1 MKNMN
6 NVRYRFAVVGMCAM
20 LGVGFIAC
28 ADAPEDDEFVDIPD
42 TLQANAVTYGTW
54 VNMGVDFGPCGIR
67 PSTCTV
73 GQQVSA
79 HSGPGTAGGC
89 YIYQCQNL
97 GHWVNMGVDFGPC
110 GVLPSTCTVGQQV
123 SAHSGP
129 GTAGGCYIYQCK

>member
-54 VNMGVDFGPCGIR
+54 VNMGVTFGPCPAL
-67 PSTCTV
+67 PSTCIV
-73 GQQVSA
+73 GQQTPA
-79 HSGPGTAGGC
+79 HSGPGLAGGC
-89 YIYQCQNL
+89 FNYQCQNL
-97 GHWVNMGVDFGPC
+97 GHWVNKGVTFGPC
-110 GVLPSTCTVGQQV
+110 PELPATCIVGQQTP
-123 SAHSGP
+123 AHSGP
-129 GTAGGCYIYQCK
+129 GLTGGCYNYKCE